1 MLRFAKEER
10 GKGSGLDK
18 ILMYRDTDLPR
29 PLKSEK
35 ARGQRGLKG

>member
-10 GKGSGLDK
+10 GVGL
-18 ILMYRDTDLPR
+18 IRSLMYRDTDLPR

-35 ARGQRGLKG
+35 A